1 MNVIW
6 IMEWYSRFF
15 FEGGGG
21 GAALKCKADE
31 DPERRHQHDLVLMT
45 IQNLK
50 KGEMFSVL
58 NLA

>member
-1 MNVIW
+1 M
-6 IMEWYSRFF
+6 
-15 FEGGGG
+15 
-21 GAALKCKADE
+21 KCKADE
-31 DPERRHQHDLVLMT
+31 DPERHHQHDLVLMT